1 MTDREDDDIQAAE
14 YIIGL
19 MPLADRKE
27 FETRL
32 QTDTILAAHVNDWTD
47 RLAPFNADYADSAPP
62 PAVKDAIDQRLFAS
76 PVGRG
81 NWWSALRIRWAVITA
96 ALAAVV
102 LVLGLQIL
110 QAQPKLV
117 AQLDPVEMGYRFAA
131 TYNRDTGVLTVST
144 LEAVDIPDRALE
156 LWAIGEA
163 GVPMSL
169 GLLTASE
176 DFAISTGLKLQPG
189 TTLAVSLEPLGGSRT
204 GAPTGPVLSA
214 GVLSDV

>member
-32 QTDTILAAHVNDWTD
+32 QTDTALAAHVNDWTD

-76 PVGRG
+76 PVARG

-102 LVLGLQIL
+102 LVLGLQTL
-110 QAQPKLV
+110 QTQPKLV

-131 TYNRDTGVLTVST
+131 TYNRDTGVLMVST

-169 GLLTASE
+169 GLLIASE
-176 DFAISTGLKLQPG
+176 DFAISTGLQLQPG
-189 TTLAVSLEPLGGSRT
+189 TTLAVSLEPLGGSPT